1 MTTEMNLHYMVRRH
15 MPTQRDL
22 TLARSFI
29 NASKVP
35 SPKTMASTFF
45 FAGDTLSSLSVEA
58 IICCSL
64 ESSSG
69 LLWLMLFRLD
79 ETEMMLAVADGD
91 GRKTLARASLTMDRQ
106 RTMYYNVIF
115 DI

>member
-1 MTTEMNLHYMVRRH
+1 MTTEMNLHYKVRRQT
-15 MPTQRDL
+15 TQRDV

-29 NASKVP
+29 NDSKVP

-45 FAGDTLSSLSVEA
+45 FVGETLSSLSEEI

-64 ESSSG
+64 ELSSG

-79 ETEMMLAVADGD
+79 ENETTLTVADGD
-91 GRKTLARASLTMDRQ
+91 RCEKM
-106 RTMYYNVIF
+106 
-115 DI
+115 